1 MSLAVSTSAYF
12 SSRSPLTFTFCCLLM
27 LASLFLASPVSA
39 TNTSIGTNT
48 SVDTNSSEESTANS
62 EETDN
67 ENTSAPIAKVSS
79 FSGNVKVLNGAK
91 KSRHID
97 VSMPLTSGD
106 QVVTGYNGHA
116 LLKMKDGSTF
126 SVRPNSLIPI
136 ESHLSGKEPV
146 GKVLFVHGKVI
157 VISTDDLYRQTIKG
171 GNIYQGDIIT
181 TAAASSLQ
189 LDMVDGG
196 YFAIRPNSEIKINEY
211 VYQKKRTDRVSTTL
225 LKGGLRSITGAIGQ
239 ANKKSFVLNTPIA
252 TVGIRGTDLV
262 AFYLSDQD
270 AALKAEQTGTAV
282 QSGSYLKVQSGEAL
296 LATEAGIQP
305 VKPNEIA
312 FTASEA
318 AAPAPLTAEYAL
330 ALFEEET
337 YEQPIPGKTFL

>member
-1 MSLAVSTSAYF
+1 
-12 SSRSPLTFTFCCLLM
+12 M
-27 LASLFLASPVSA
+27 LASLFLLSPVSA
-39 TNTSIGTNT
+39 ST
-48 SVDTNSSEESTANS
+48 SVSTESTIRS
-62 EETDN
+62 EETAVN
-67 ENTSAPIAKVSS
+67 EITSAISAPIAKVSS

-91 KSRHID
+91 ESRHLD

-181 TAAASSLQ
+181 TATASSLQ

-211 VYQKKRTDRVSTTL
+211 VYQKKSTDRVSTTL

-262 AFYLSDQD
+262 AFYLSDPD

-312 FTASEA
+312 FTASET
-318 AAPAPLTAEYAL
+318 AAPAPLTAEYAF

-337 YEQPIPGKTFL
+337 YEQPIPSKNVSLNIPIKDQWDWGIFE